1 MFSNLYLENRMS
13 KLSNLRRLA
22 PYLIACTA
30 ACGLLFF
37 YRSWS
42 YDDPY
47 ITYRYAFNLLH
58 GNGFVYN
65 PGERILSTTTPLFAI
80 FLALLGVVW
89 NDLPSLAVLI
99 GSVCIGASGLLFFKL
114 CMNWGF
120 PLAGW
125 AGLFLLPTFSI
136 LAATLSSETPLYIM
150 LGLWLIYSYTIEN
163 YGISGVLA
171 SLLVL
176 ARPDGI
182 LLPILLA
189 VHFLLVA
196 RRPIPWKGVIVFATI
211 SLIAWGGIWIYFG
224 SPLPVTLAAKQQQ
237 GVMSISQGF
246 AQGLLTLYEPQLKQP
261 YFVVEVAL
269 AIFGIAW
276 LLNKKSPAW
285 ILVAWTVLY
294 FISYS
299 VLGVTRYFWYYAPL
313 VPGFVLLISI
323 GVEAINHF
331 LGKMLHL
338 PGVGRAIGLVLIVSL
353 FLVQGR
359 NIYRQ
364 SFNVDRRVDIY
375 RAVGEWLIVNTP
387 PGSSVGALE
396 VGIIGYYSQRPM
408 IDFAGLIQPEV
419 SKQMRANSTY
429 SDTAKWAIT
438 RYQPEYLVLYQN
450 NQQDLIAFT
459 SSFGCEEKKVF
470 VREDYQF
477 TDSLIIQRCISQ

>member
-1 MFSNLYLENRMS
+1 MS
-13 KLSNLRRLA
+13 KLSELKPLA
-22 PYLIACTA
+22 PYLIACAA

-80 FLALLGVVW
+80 LLALLGFIW

-99 GSVCIGASGLLFFKL
+99 GSVCIGASALIFFKL

-150 LGLWLIYSYTIEN
+150 LGLWLIYSYTTEN
-163 YGISGVLA
+163 FAVSGVLA

-176 ARPDGI
+176 SRPDGI
-182 LLPILLA
+182 LLPVLLA
-189 VHFLLVA
+189 VHFLLEA
-196 RRPIPWKGVIVFATI
+196 RKPIPWKGVIIFATI

-246 AQGLLTLYEPQLKQP
+246 AQGLLTLYKPQLKQP

-269 AIFGIAW
+269 TFLGIVW
-276 LLNKKSPAW
+276 LLYKKSPAW
-285 ILVAWTVLY
+285 ILLAWTVLY
-294 FISYS
+294 FTSYS
-299 VLGVTRYFWYYAPL
+299 MLGVTRYFWYYAPL

-323 GVEAINHF
+323 GVEAINR

-338 PGVGRAIGLVLIVSL
+338 PGVGMAIVLILIVSL

-359 NIYRQ
+359 SVYRQ
-364 SFNVDRRVDIY
+364 SINVDRRVAIY
-375 RAVGEWLIVNTP
+375 RAVGEWLRGNTP
-387 PGSSVGALE
+387 QGSSVGALE
-396 VGIIGYYSQRPM
+396 VGIIGYYSQKPM

-419 SKQMRANSTY
+419 SKQMRANRTY
-429 SDTAKWAIT
+429 FDTAKWAIT

-450 NQQDLIAFT
+450 NQADLVAY
-459 SSFGCEEKKVF
+459 SALSGCSEETRF
-470 VREDYQF
+470 AGPDYQF
-477 TDSLIIQRCISQ
+477 TDTLMIEKCVYR